1 MKAIVSRR
9 ILSGGLMA
17 MAAMV
22 VLGGCAVAPT
32 SPTVMVLP
40 GTQKSPGQFQADASA
55 CQLEAQNFVAPL
67 AQAAN
72 NQAAS
77 NVVIGTVVG
86 AAAGALLGQGS
97 YNPGAV
103 AAWGAGTGMLV
114 GSAAAGGN
122 SQVSSYSLQQ
132 QFNFA
137 YMQCMYQRGHQVPGQ
152 PAYRSPGRPGLRHP
166 RRRRTIGRKR
176 LLRRATRRRP
186 TRRRCIRRR
195 ILRRLSLRSPA
206 MARRWRRTEGSTRS
220 GRGTA
225 GAPSL

>member
-1 MKAIVSRR
+1 MKPDSPRQVF
-9 ILSGGLMA
+9 SGALLFA
-17 MAAMV
+17 LV
-22 VLGGCAVAPT
+22 VALGGCAVSPT
-32 SPTVMVLP
+32 TPTVMVLP
-40 GTQKSPGQFQADASA
+40 GSQKSPGQFQADASA
-55 CQLEAQNFVAPL
+55 CQIEAQNFVAPMT
-67 AQAAN
+67 QAAN

-152 PAYRSPGRPGLRHP
+152 PAYRSQAAGVAPPPPPPNYRPQAAPAQGYPPPSYSAPMYPPPNTPPPVAAQP
-166 RRRRTIGRKR
+166 RY
-176 LLRRATRRRP
+176 
-186 TRRRCIRRR
+186 
-195 ILRRLSLRSPA
+195 
-206 MARRWRRTEGSTRS
+206 
-220 GRGTA
+220 
-225 GAPSL
+225 GAPVAPN

>member
-55 CQLEAQNFVAPL
+55 CQLEAQNVVAPL

-77 NVVIGTVVG
+77 NVVIGTMVG

-97 YNPGAV
+97 YHPGAV

-152 PAYRSPGRPGLRHP
+152 PAYRSQPAGVAPPPPPPNYRPQAAPAQGYPPSSYSAPMYPPPNTPPPVAAQP
-166 RRRRTIGRKR
+166 RY
-176 LLRRATRRRP
+176 
-186 TRRRCIRRR
+186 
-195 ILRRLSLRSPA
+195 
-206 MARRWRRTEGSTRS
+206 
-220 GRGTA
+220 
-225 GAPSL
+225 GAPVAPN

>member
-55 CQLEAQNFVAPL
+55 CQLEAQNVVAPL

-152 PAYRSPGRPGLRHP
+152 PAYRSQPAGVAPPPPPPNYRPQAAPAQGYPPSSYSAPMYPPPNTPPPVAARP
-166 RRRRTIGRKR
+166 RY
-176 LLRRATRRRP
+176 
-186 TRRRCIRRR
+186 
-195 ILRRLSLRSPA
+195 
-206 MARRWRRTEGSTRS
+206 
-220 GRGTA
+220 
-225 GAPSL
+225 GAPVAPN